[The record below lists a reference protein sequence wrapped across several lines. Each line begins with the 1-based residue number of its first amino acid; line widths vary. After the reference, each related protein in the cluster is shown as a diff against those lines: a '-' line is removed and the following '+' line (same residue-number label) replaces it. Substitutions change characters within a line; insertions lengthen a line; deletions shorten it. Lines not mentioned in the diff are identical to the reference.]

1 MYIFAKKLKSQIL
14 VIYLLSYNA
23 LLSLVVLKTIHVHFV
38 KRRTIMYIQGVPK
51 KTLLKEMCDFLTL
64 KILSLPLALSKPWRN
79 NIRNCQ

>member
-38 KRRTIMYIQGVPK
+38 KRRTIMYIQGVAKNP
-51 KTLLKEMCDFLTL
+51 LKEMCDFLTL
-64 KILSLPLALSKPWRN
+64 KILSLPLVSIKTMEE
-79 NIRNCQ
+79 